1 MNLFIFIEVV
11 TFPLSVLLK
20 FKLAFLPHSVF
31 FLIFS
36 SANLS
41 IILHLQLI
49 KAHFFTS
56 FILQWQAGS
65 KQPAAPEGFEPDKN
79 NWGWNWLERWM
90 AVRPWENRFLD
101 INLKD
106 GMMVSE
112 NDSAEGKNGSKTQ
125 IRSIGKKPIS
135 TIHSN
140 IPNQKTGPSQSEGSG
155 SSSSRSVALIAT
167 SALPSCNKPKAKPST
182 EELAGEAIS
191 RPSGIGPRSN
201 STPKERPAQM
211 DSQAKKRLSLQG
223 NGMFIHFMHV
233 VSIL

>member
-1 MNLFIFIEVV
+1 
-11 TFPLSVLLK
+11 
-20 FKLAFLPHSVF
+20 
-31 FLIFS
+31 
-36 SANLS
+36 
-41 IILHLQLI
+41 
-49 KAHFFTS
+49 
-56 FILQWQAGS
+56 
-65 KQPAAPEGFEPDKN
+65 
-79 NWGWNWLERWM
+79 M

-167 SALPSCNKPKAKPST
+167 SAPPSGNKPKAKPST
-182 EELAGEAIS
+182 EEVAGEAIS

-223 NGMFIHFMHV
+223 IGMFIHFMHV
-233 VSIL
+233 VSVL